1 MINSKINYSTRKLI
15 LNAPLTDFMV
25 LEEGEIDEKEK
36 RTGKKVMPSKDK
48 GFVSKDGKKT
58 YGDEQEELKKA
69 FLEAV
74 EREGLEDGEE
84 DFMIPI
90 YKLESNIIS

>member
-1 MINSKINYSTRKLI
+1 MESGQKSER
-15 LNAPLTDFMV
+15 
-25 LEEGEIDEKEK
+25 
-36 RTGKKVMPSKDK
+36 

-74 EREGLEDGEE
+74 EREGCDGGGEREVVVYNGEE
-84 DFMIPI
+84 GVNQI
-90 YKLESNIIS
+90 YHFGREEGKEKKVKQYNGKEEK

>member
-1 MINSKINYSTRKLI
+1 
-15 LNAPLTDFMV
+15 
-25 LEEGEIDEKEK
+25 
-36 RTGKKVMPSKDK
+36 MPSKDK

-84 DFMIPI
+84 DFFIVKEKVGNLNDVIVLQAETKAEEAFGVTTGMILSLHERYYRCEI
-90 YKLESNIIS
+90 YYTLLRLR